1 MNTDIS
7 FPVTVK
13 IALANTFVLISICD
27 HRPDSIFCC
36 AALAAR
42 DNCLLNTYKE
52 LDMIID
58 TVQSIIMHL
67 KSIKKIFT

>member
-7 FPVTVK
+7 LPVTVK

-42 DNCLLNTYKE
+42 DNCLLNTCKK
-52 LDMIID
+52 LDID
-58 TVQSIIMHL
+58 NSIYYYVVGEE
-67 KSIKKIFT
+67 KKKIYLK